1 MTLSPAQPGHAELV
15 AAEGDN
21 EVLRRLVAAWL
32 LGYPSPHTRRAYGRD
47 LDGFARWCS
56 ELGVDVLAASRVHVD
71 AWARHLAEV
80 EHCAAATIARKLAA
94 VTAFYRH
101 LVLEEVL
108 VANPGV
114 HARRPRLDPDHSATL
129 GLDRAAARALIAAAV
144 GHSPRLHALVALLL
158 LNGLRI
164 SEALALDVD
173 DVTDYDR
180 GHRVAR
186 LHRKGGRAA
195 RAALPPATAAAVDS
209 YLDHRAEHDGD
220 RPVDG
225 PLLVTRSGARWRPAN
240 VARALAALAAAADV
254 PGAARVTPHVLRH
267 AAITLALDAGATLR
281 DVQDFAGHADPRTTR
296 RYDHARGRLDRH
308 ASYTLAGHLS

>member
-1 MTLSPAQPGHAELV
+1 MTLVERADDRELV
-15 AAEGDN
+15 GTDGD
-21 EVLRRLVAAWL
+21 EMLRRLVAAWL
-32 LGYPSPHTRRAYGRD
+32 LGYPSPHTRRAYSRD
-47 LDGFARWCS
+47 LDGFARWCTG
-56 ELGVDVLAASRVHVD
+56 LGVDVLAASRVHVD
-71 AWARHLAEV
+71 AWARHLTEV
-80 EHCAAATIARKLAA
+80 DGRAVATVARKLAA

-101 LVLEEVL
+101 LVLEEVI

-114 HARRPRLDPDHSATL
+114 HARRPRLEADHSSTL
-129 GLDRAAARALIAAAV
+129 GLDRAAARVLFAAA
-144 GHSPRLHALVALLL
+144 GDHSPRLHVLVALLL

-173 DVTDYDR
+173 DVTSYDR
-180 GHRVAR
+180 GHRIAA

-195 RAALPPATAAAVDS
+195 RAALPPTVAAAVDA
-209 YLDHRAEHDGD
+209 YLDQRDELDGA
-220 RPVDG
+220 RPTAG
-225 PLLVTRSGARWRPAN
+225 PLLVTRSGARWRPSNAARSLAGLA
-240 VARALAALAAAADV
+240 ARAEV
-254 PGAARVTPHVLRH
+254 QGAGRVTPHVLRH

>member
-1 MTLSPAQPGHAELV
+1 MTLARTGHAELV
-15 AAEGDN
+15 TPDADED
-21 EVLRRLVAAWL
+21 LRRLVAGWL

-47 LDGFARWCS
+47 LDGFACWCA

-80 EHCAAATIARKLAA
+80 DRRAAATVARKLAA
-94 VTAFYRH
+94 VTAFYRY

-108 VANPGV
+108 AANPGV
-114 HARRPRLDPDHSATL
+114 HARRPRLDADHSSTL
-129 GLDRAAARALIAAAV
+129 GLDRTAARALLAAAAE
-144 GHSPRLHALVALLL
+144 HSPRLNALVALLL

-164 SEALALDVD
+164 AEALALDVG

-180 GHRVAR
+180 GHRIAT

-195 RAALPPATAAAVDS
+195 RAALPPAAAAAVDA
-209 YLDHRAEHDGD
+209 YLDQRGELDGE
-220 RPVDG
+220 RPTAG
-225 PLLVTRSGARWRPAN
+225 PLLVTRSGARWRASN
-240 VARALAALAAAADV
+240 AARSLAALAARAEV
-254 PGAARVTPHVLRH
+254 PGAGRVTPHVLRH

>member
-1 MTLSPAQPGHAELV
+1 MTSGPPVQPPRREVRLV
-15 AAEGDN
+15 NGN
-21 EVLRRLVAAWL
+21 EALRRLAAAWL
-32 LGYPSPHTRRAYGRD
+32 LGYPSPHTRRAYSRD
-47 LDGFARWCS
+47 LHGFACWCA
-56 ELGVDVLAASRVHVD
+56 ELGVEVLAASRVHVD

-80 EHCAAATIARKLAA
+80 DGRAEATVARKLAA
-94 VTAFYRH
+94 ITAFYRY

-108 VANPGV
+108 AANPGV

-129 GLDRAAARALIAAAV
+129 GLDRAAARALLTTAAI
-144 GHSPRLHALVALLL
+144 HSPRLHALVALLL

-186 LHRKGGRAA
+186 LHRKGGRTA
-195 RAALPPATAAAVDS
+195 RAALPPAAAAAIDA
-209 YLDHRAEHDGD
+209 YLEHRADLEHS
-220 RPVDG
+220 RPTDG
-225 PLLVTRSGARWRPAN
+225 PLLVTRSGARWRPSNA
-240 VARALAALAAAADV
+240 ARSLAALAVAANV

>member
-1 MTLSPAQPGHAELV
+1 MTLARPTRTELV
-15 AAEGDN
+15 APDAEED
-21 EVLRRLVAAWL
+21 LRRLVAGWL
-32 LGYPSPHTRRAYGRD
+32 LGYPSLHTRRAYGRD
-47 LDGFARWCS
+47 LDGFVRWCT
-56 ELGVDVLAASRVHVD
+56 ELGVDLLAASRVHID

-80 EHCAAATIARKLAA
+80 DGRAAATVARKLAA
-94 VTAFYRH
+94 VTAFYRY

-114 HARRPRLDPDHSATL
+114 HARRPRLDADHSSTL
-129 GLDRAAARALIAAAV
+129 GLDRAAARGLLTAASE
-144 GHSPRLHALVALLL
+144 HSPRLHLLVALLL

-164 SEALALDVD
+164 AEALALDVD

-195 RAALPPATAAAVDS
+195 RAALPPAVAAAVDT
-209 YLDHRAEHDGD
+209 YLNQRGELD
-220 RPVDG
+220 RERPSAG
-225 PLLVTRSGARWRPAN
+225 PLLVTRSGSRWRPSNA
-240 VARALAALAAAADV
+240 ARSLAALAAHTEI